1 MANEIKMNG
10 YTVEMSTAGT
20 VAKAMETLPVYQTI
34 RGSEQWSKDKREQLV
49 RDIIAGNYIP
59 PIVYAVEVDPETG
72 EKRLVIVDGQ
82 QRGRS
87 IADAV
92 KAGTLDPE
100 ALVLVAVDNK
110 REGSEV
116 FRLLNIGSPVGSALV
131 TAVSL
136 EGTAGK
142 ALLAVAEH
150 RALSL
155 IPWTAIQGGRT
166 EKAAFAAS
174 VLAICAKWAFP
185 ESSTKA
191 CEAWL
196 KDNGELV
203 TDEVRDKALGVM
215 DTLAE
220 ALQSL
225 VDVANGEDKGRA
237 KVARRALGVV
247 RKKNNFLTL
256 VQCILDEY
264 DASDAIA
271 LFADAEVWAKGG
283 TYRPTREDG
292 KGRKAKFATIPTGA
306 GSSGNLK
313 DTAARLDAA
322 KYYLDG
328 EGEFAHDIYAALEAE
343 RADKAK
349 AKAAEKVV
357 ACDVGALEAALGM

>member
-10 YTVEMSTAGT
+10 YTVELSTAGT
-20 VAKAMETLPVYQTI
+20 VAKAMESLPIYQTI

-49 RDIIAGNYIP
+49 RDIIAGNYVP
-59 PIVYAVEVDPETG
+59 PIVYATDTAEDG
-72 EKRLVIVDGQ
+72 EKALGIVDGQ
-82 QRGRS
+82 QRGRA

-92 KAGTLDPE
+92 KDGTLKPE
-100 ALVLVAVDNK
+100 TPVLVAVDNR
-110 REGSEV
+110 REGAEV

-136 EGTAGK
+136 DGTAGK
-142 ALLAVAEH
+142 ALLAIAEH
-150 RALSL
+150 KALSL

-174 VLAICAKWAFP
+174 VLAICARWATP

-203 TDEVRDKALGVM
+203 TDEVRDKAFGIM
-215 DTLAE
+215 DKLAE
-220 ALQSL
+220 ALQCL
-225 VDVANGEDKGRA
+225 ADTVGGEDKGRA
-237 KVARRALGVV
+237 KVARRALGCV

-256 VQCILDEY
+256 TQCLLDEY
-264 DASDAIA
+264 DAFDTIA

-283 TYRPTREDG
+283 TYRPTRDDG

-328 EGEFAHDIYAALEAE
+328 EGEYQRDIYAALEAE